1 MDDNHVYAVKGLKER
16 LKNLISETKLPQLV
30 ETVLFPFH
38 GQIIY
43 DSYLLQYPLSLGKG
57 MRNMLDKT
65 YQKALKD
72 NSIIYEL

>member
-57 MRNMLDKT
+57 MKDMLDKT

-72 NSIIYEL
+72 NSIIY